1 MRIVLLTFLT
11 SFAFTHAAQA
21 VEFHPLESMT
31 IGSAVPGV
39 VFQFDNLTIPVGVT
53 VSLPAVGAGAAIP
66 TAQFN
71 IVGDALI
78 EGSLLAPGWNLSLNF
93 AGGFISG
100 PQSRIESHTLNLV
113 SLGQSNLKI
122 GGAIVL
128 AGASLDLSKPST
140 TSGAIDGGH
149 GSGGVT
155 LQAGAPIAIISPSSP
170 AVAVGAGGTLNLL
183 APLSPSPLFL
193 VTSGSGQ
200 GSELLVT
207 SAPIPEP
214 ESYALMLAGLGLVGF
229 VARGKR

>member
-1 MRIVLLTFLT
+1 MRIVFLTFLT
-11 SFAFTHAAQA
+11 GFAFADAAQA

-31 IGSAVPGV
+31 IGSVVPGV
-39 VFQFDNLTIPVGVT
+39 VFQFDSLTIPVGVT
-53 VSLPAVGAGAAIP
+53 VSLPTVGAGAAIP

-71 IVGDALI
+71 IVGDVLI
-78 EGSLLAPGWNLSLNF
+78 EGSLHAPGWNLSLNF

-100 PQSRIESHTLNLV
+100 PQSRIESQSLTLT
-113 SLGQSNLKI
+113 SLGQSNLRI

-128 AGASLDLSKPST
+128 AGAPLDLSGPPAT
-140 TSGAIDGGH
+140 RGAIDGSL

-155 LQAGAPIAIISPSSP
+155 LQAGAPIAIISPPSP
-170 AVAVGAGGTLNLL
+170 DVAVGAGGTLNLL
-183 APLSPSPLFL
+183 APLSPSPLSL
-193 VTSGSGQ
+193 MISGSGQ

-229 VARGKR
+229 AARGKR